1 MPDAPA
7 RAIPETTWNRIET
20 WLTPQRF
27 LLALVL
33 AATLVFYLGTL
44 QYDFVYDDHEQIVE
58 NPYLRSWRYLP
69 TFLTESLWQQ
79 FSPLPSS
86 YYRPLFQAWLGFEY
100 TVFGL
105 RAWGWHLTS
114 VLLHVAVTFL
124 VYRLARRLLRDD
136 WVALFAAAVFGLHP
150 VHTEAVAWVSAVPE
164 PLLAVFLIAA
174 FLAYLNG
181 RVATPNRRAWLGASL
196 LWFVLALLG
205 KETALVFP
213 LLVVAFHLTLDKGSK
228 VSALRCGL
236 VATLPY
242 LAFTA
247 VYVAVRVKVIGE
259 PAKTMT
265 LVPWRIVFL
274 TWPSLLWFDFRHLVW
289 PFGLGEFY
297 DRPYVLRPDRSNFV
311 LPLAGIVVVALG
323 LTWLSKQSRQAAFAC
338 AWLLIPLLP
347 LLDLAALP
355 KGDFAHDRYLY
366 LPSVGFSMLVALVLR
381 RFAVGRREAWG
392 APTGQWLVA
401 AGLAVT
407 LGFSTTYQSRVWK
420 NDLTL
425 ASYGVA
431 IAPTNPL
438 AWNTLGR
445 AWAARRFFHEAEK
458 DFAKS
463 LALEP
468 MATGP
473 NYNLAYLC
481 FQQGRL
487 PEAEVY
493 LNHAIALNPTDS
505 RQFVLMGKTE
515 LGLARLDEAERM
527 FRRALELSPDA
538 AGYHFMLGTA
548 LRLEGRL
555 PAALEEFKAELARHP
570 EDVMTARQVV
580 EIEAT
585 LSRKQPEH
593 P

>member
-1 MPDAPA
+1 MSEVSTP
-7 RAIPETTWNRIET
+7 AIPETTRRRIEN

-33 AATLVFYLGTL
+33 GATLVAYLGTL

-58 NPYLRSWRYLP
+58 NPYLRSWHYLP

-79 FSPLPSS
+79 FSPLPGS
-86 YYRPLFQAWLGFEY
+86 YYRPLFQAWLGLEY
-100 TVFGL
+100 TLFGL

-136 WVALFAAAVFGLHP
+136 WTALFAAAIFGLHP
-150 VHTEAVAWVSAVPE
+150 VHTEAVAWISAVPE

-174 FLAYLNG
+174 FFAYLNS
-181 RVATPNRRAWLGASL
+181 RVTTPNRRAWLGVSL
-196 LWFVLALLG
+196 LWFILALLT

-213 LLVVAFHLTLDKGSK
+213 LLLVAFHLSFDEERK
-228 VSALRCGL
+228 VSALRRGL
-236 VATLPY
+236 MATLPY
-242 LAFTA
+242 LALTA
-247 VYVAVRVKVIGE
+247 VYVGVRVRVIGE
-259 PAKTMT
+259 FAKTMT
-265 LVPWRIVFL
+265 LVPWRIVLL
-274 TWPSLLWFDFRHLVW
+274 TWPSLLWFDVGHLIW
-289 PFGLGEFY
+289 PFALSEFY
-297 DRPYVLRPDRSNFV
+297 DLTYVLRPNGSNFV
-311 LPLAGIVVVALG
+311 LPLAGVVAVAVALA
-323 LTWLSKQSRQAAFAC
+323 WLARESRQAAFAC

-347 LLDLAALP
+347 LLNLAALP

-366 LPSVGFSMLVALVLR
+366 LPSVGFSMLAALALR
-381 RFAVGRREAWG
+381 RFAVGRRQAWG
-392 APTGQWLVA
+392 VPVGQWLVA

-407 LGFSTTYQSRVWK
+407 LEFSTAYQSRVWK
-420 NDLTL
+420 NDSTL
-425 ASYGVA
+425 ASYGVT
-431 IAPTNPL
+431 IAPANSL

-445 AWAARRFFHEAEK
+445 AWAARRLFHEAEK

-468 MATGP
+468 RATGP

-481 FQQGRL
+481 FQEGRF

-505 RQFVLMGKTE
+505 RQFILMGRTE

-527 FRRALELSPDA
+527 FRRALELSPDV
-538 AGYHFMLGTA
+538 AGYHFMLGTV
-548 LRLEGRL
+548 LRLEGKL

-570 EDVMTARQVV
+570 EDAMAARQAADA
-580 EIEAT
+580 EAA
-585 LSRKQPEH
+585 LKHRPPSP
-593 P
+593 

>member
-1 MPDAPA
+1 MFEASTP
-7 RAIPETTWNRIET
+7 AIPETTWRRIEN

-27 LLALVL
+27 LVGVVL
-33 AATLVFYLGTL
+33 ATTLVVYLGTL

-58 NPYLRSWRYLP
+58 NPYLRSWHYLP

-79 FSPLPSS
+79 FSPLPGS
-86 YYRPLFQAWLGFEY
+86 YYRPLFQAWLGLEY
-100 TVFGL
+100 TLFGL

-124 VYRLARRLLRDD
+124 VYRLARRLLQDD
-136 WVALFAAAVFGLHP
+136 GAALFAAAIFGLHP
-150 VHTEAVAWVSAVPE
+150 VHTEAVAWVSALPE
-164 PLLAVFLIAA
+164 PLIAVFLIAA
-174 FLAYLNG
+174 FLAYLNS
-181 RVATPNRRAWLGASL
+181 RVATPNRRAWLGVSL
-196 LWFVLALLG
+196 LWFVLGLVT

-213 LLVVAFHLTLDKGSK
+213 LLVLAFHLIFDEESK
-228 VSALRCGL
+228 LSALRRGL

-242 LAFTA
+242 LALTA
-247 VYVAVRVKVIGE
+247 VYIEVRVKVIGE
-259 PAKTMT
+259 VAKTMT
-265 LVPWRIVFL
+265 LVPWRIVLL
-274 TWPSLLWFDFRHLVW
+274 TWPSLLWFDVGHLVW
-289 PFGLGEFY
+289 PLGLGEFY
-297 DRPYVLRPDRSNFV
+297 DRTYVLRPDASNFV
-311 LPLAGIVVVALG
+311 LPLAGVVVVALA
-323 LTWLSKQSRQAAFAC
+323 LAWLAKQSRQAAFAC

-366 LPSVGFSMLVALVLR
+366 LPSVGFSMLAALALR

-392 APTGQWLVA
+392 APAGQWLVA

-407 LGFSTTYQSRVWK
+407 LGFSTAYQSRIWK
-420 NDLTL
+420 NDLAL

-431 IAPTNPL
+431 IAAANPL

-445 AWAARRFFHEAEK
+445 AWAARRFFYEAEK

-481 FQQGRL
+481 FQEGRL
-487 PEAEVY
+487 SEAEVY

-505 RQFVLMGKTE
+505 RQFVLMGRTE
-515 LGLARLDEAERM
+515 LALARLGEAERM

-538 AGYHFMLGTA
+538 AGYHFMLGTV
-548 LRLEGRL
+548 LRLEGKL

-570 EDVMTARQVV
+570 EDVMAARQVA
-580 EIEAT
+580 ESEAA
-585 LSRKQPEH
+585 LKRRPPSP
-593 P
+593 